1 MRRQHGLPPPAGP
14 FPRLGGSPH
23 IPGDQET
30 ADDVQRSLFITGL
43 KNAHALEKEALS
55 LIDRQVQRL
64 ENYPEMA
71 ERLRAHRKETEEQIV
86 RLDAIFEQLDEKA
99 SGLKDLALGTMGN
112 LAALGHTVAGDEV
125 LKNHFANLAF
135 ENFEIAS
142 YRSLITMAEVAAFQ
156 PAVPMLQETLREEEA
171 MAAWVAETIPAV
183 TRKFMTLKAQG
194 ETASH

>member
-1 MRRQHGLPPPAGP
+1 M
-14 FPRLGGSPH
+14 
-23 IPGDQET
+23 

-55 LIDRQVQRL
+55 LMDRQIQRL
-64 ENYPEMA
+64 QNYPEVEA
-71 ERLRAHRKETEEQIV
+71 RLRSHRQETEEQIV
-86 RLDAIFEQLDEKA
+86 RLDAIFGQLDESA
-99 SGLKDLALGTMGN
+99 SGFKDLAMGAMGN
-112 LAALGHTVAGDEV
+112 MAALGHTVAGDEI

-142 YRSLITMAEVAAFQ
+142 YRSLITMAEVVGFA
-156 PAVPMLQETLREEEA
+156 PGVPLLQQTLQEEEA
-171 MAAWVAETIPAV
+171 MAAWVKDTIPDV